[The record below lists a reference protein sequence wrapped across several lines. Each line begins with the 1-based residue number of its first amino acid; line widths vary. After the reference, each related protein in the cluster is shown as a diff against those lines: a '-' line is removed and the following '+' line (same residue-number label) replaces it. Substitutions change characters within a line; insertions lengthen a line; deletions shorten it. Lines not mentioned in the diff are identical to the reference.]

1 MSGKEDASAGGADG
15 SQEPCQLANRGRIYW
30 WSASWLSSRTSLPW
44 PNPDIKKVGLDP
56 NGVAKDKDILKQNG
70 ITHVFNTVWGLFALN
85 ISSLISDTR
94 LYGSRITRQKILL
107 AFSMMFLTTLKMSGS
122 NMEGFFYIATEGSL
136 GQPHWLSL
144 SYVERRS
151 KF

>member
-44 PNPDIKKVGLDP
+44 PNPDIEKVGLDP

-70 ITHVFNTVWGLFALN
+70 ITHVLNTVWGFFALN
-85 ISSLISDTR
+85 ISSLISYTR

-122 NMEGFFYIATEGSL
+122 NMEGFFTLLPRG
-136 GQPHWLSL
+136 LSVNLIGYRL
-144 SYVERRS
+144 SYVERRQ